1 MKKLLCLTIAL
12 AFGATTFAQRTYQK
26 INHPKANEAV
36 QATYQ
41 APNDPAVEATAFTP
55 PENMVQVQT
64 NRSSMNYEET
74 HIWTSQY
81 DLQSNSALGNRVYQ
95 WADGTVSAVG
105 TWGVTGAPGFP
116 DRGAAYNHFDGTSWG
131 PLPTQRLEVDRSGWP
146 AIAPLGE
153 NGEVV
158 VSHGGTPFGI
168 IAYTR
173 ATKGSGDWTITQ
185 LTNPDGFEL
194 TWPRVITSGADNN
207 VIHVVATDQID
218 AANPNE
224 EVPIFYNRS
233 TDGGESWEGWIP
245 MPGLDSEYHAYNHSA
260 DDYVFAANGDVVVL
274 AFFSAWLDLFYLKT
288 TDDGETWEEHTVW
301 EHPYRPF
308 LWNETITT
316 DTLYACDNSGHIA
329 IDNDGLVHMVWGI
342 SRVGHNEV
350 GTSYQYWPVTD
361 GIGYWNESMGQI
373 PTHPDNPHWTLS
385 AENLDEMGM
394 LVGWVPDEDGDGEVN
409 IFDLELMTYRALG
422 LSTYPTIA
430 IDDVG
435 TIVVAYATVSETR
448 NNGEFYYKSIYASYK
463 DGVYGTW
470 YYAEDN
476 LMDNFIH
483 LFDEGYG
490 TTAAANAYDNT
501 FWLIYNADNTPGLA
515 LDEDHVYQDNFMF
528 AVKLNPVVVGLNQYV
543 NPITDISAAYP
554 NPASGSHVYFNLSL
568 SKASNN
574 IVVDVYNLA
583 GQLVSQQKMSA
594 SMGMER
600 IAIETN
606 NLQSGVYFTT
616 ITVDNY
622 KETRKFVVK

>member
-74 HIWTSQY
+74 HIWTAQY
-81 DLQSNSALGNRVYQ
+81 DLQTNAALGNRVYQ
-95 WADGTVSAVG
+95 WPDGTVGAVATWSTDDITG
-105 TWGVTGAPGFP
+105 T
-116 DRGAAYNHFDGTSWG
+116 RGAGYNFFDGTSWG
-131 PLPTQRLEVDRSGWP
+131 PLPTQRVEPVYSGWP
-146 AIAPLGE
+146 TYAAVGE
-153 NGEVV
+153 NGEGLA
-158 VSHGGTPFGI
+158 SHGGTPFGI
-168 IAYTR
+168 NFYKREI
-173 ATKGSGDWTITQ
+173 KGEGDWVQ
-185 LTNPDGFEL
+185 KPLPPNPEGFEL
-194 TWPRVITSGADNN
+194 TWPRLISSGENN
-207 VIHVVATDQID
+207 NHLHVVATDQVGND
-218 AANPNE
+218 PL
-224 EVPIFYNRS
+224 FYTFS
-233 TDGGESWEGWIP
+233 TDGGETWNDWMD
-245 MPGLDSEYHAYNHSA
+245 MPALDSEFYNWNHSA
-260 DDYVFAANGDVVVL
+260 DDYVFASNGDVVVL
-274 AFFSAWLDLFYLKT
+274 AFFSAWMDIFYLKS
-288 TDDGETWEEHTVW
+288 TDGGENWEHHVVW
-301 EHPYRPF
+301 EHPYPTF
-308 LWNETITT
+308 DWDLTITT
-316 DTLYACDNSGHIA
+316 DTLYAPDNSGHVA
-329 IDNDGLVHMVWGI
+329 IDNDGLVHMVWGVA
-342 SRVGHNEV
+342 RVGHNEP
-350 GTSYQYWPVTD
+350 GTTYQYWPITD
-361 GIGYWNESMGQI
+361 GVGYWNETMGQI
-373 PTHPDNPHWTLS
+373 PTHPENPHWTLS

-409 IFDLELMTYRALG
+409 IFDFEVMSYRALG

-470 YYAEDN
+470 YPAEDN

-490 TTAAANAYDNT
+490 TTAAARAYDNT

-515 LDEDHVYQDNFMF
+515 LDEDHPYQDNFMF

-543 NPITDISAAYP
+543 NPITNISSAYP
-554 NPASGSHVYFNLSL
+554 NPASGSHVYFDLSL